1 MARWRTG
8 GGAFGFWAVLASLL
22 LTASTASAQYR
33 IDHWTADNGLPQ
45 NSVFGIVQ
53 TRDGYLWL
61 ATVDGLARF
70 DGARFTIFNKSNSP
84 GIINNRFVSLFEDA
98 RGDLW
103 AGTEESGIVRFS
115 GGRFEHFGAD
125 AGIPRGVYWIVA
137 DTGGDG
143 AIFDGDNQTI
153 RFRDGKFSPFEAQAN
168 FSPPARAAR
177 SSSVKIMCRSSD
189 SENNFLECLVNRRWI
204 IFSLADGSPK
214 EKFLSVAQAANS
226 NGSRFNSVAQE
237 ANGTIWLI
245 TADGRVARAE
255 NGRVTA
261 VFDERDGLPKY
272 PLSFMTGSRL
282 GLVAKDAD
290 GSLWLVDLPS
300 MQKELLLKKA
310 AVPPPLERPEI
321 LSTYR
326 DGEDNLWFGTVRDG
340 LFRARKQI
348 ITAYSEA
355 DGITVKNI
363 YPIYEDRA
371 GTIWIGATGGLFK
384 YENGS
389 FALIKSTRDFLVNAI
404 GEDAAGRILISN
416 GGVLYVQE
424 NNQFVPFERGK
435 ISYVGYIYAI
445 HADRENALWI
455 GGNTGLRRFKDGVQE
470 SFTTADGLAGND
482 VKVIIEA
489 RAGGLWIGTYDG
501 LTHYKDG
508 RFTSW
513 READGLPSRTVR
525 SLYEDADGTLW
536 IGSYDGGLARFKD
549 GKFTRYNTKTG
560 LPNDGAFQILEDDNR
575 RFWISSNRGIYSV
588 GKDELNEFADGRR
601 ANVTVVAY
609 GKSDGMLNAECNG
622 GRSPAGIR
630 ARDGRLW
637 FPTQDGVAVI
647 DPQNIKTNSQPPPV
661 IIETIKIDNELSEPP
676 AAPAGALNAADS
688 KVNENSAAANS
699 DLIINP
705 NQQSFEI
712 QYTALSFINS
722 ENLHFK
728 YRLEGLDDD
737 WIDAGTRR
745 LAYFSH
751 VPPGNY
757 TFHVIAANS
766 DGVWNEQGATLKI
779 VVLPPFYRTWWFLL
793 TCTALCSLIIY
804 AIYRRRVLGLERA
817 RRLQEDFSR
826 RLINANEA
834 ERRRI
839 AGELHDSIGQSL
851 AIIKNR
857 VVLSAESVTDEKV
870 RRQLELIT
878 AQTTQ
883 TIGEVREISY
893 ALRPYLLDN
902 LGLTKA
908 VDSLLDKITETSKL
922 TIESE
927 LDDVDNVFDD
937 EAEMSIYRI
946 IQESLSNIM
955 KHAEASEA
963 QVFVKKSERNL
974 TVLIADDG
982 CGYDL
987 NRVESRDGGE
997 GGFGLLGIS
1006 ERVKML
1012 GGTQE
1017 IESKV
1022 GGGTTVL
1029 IKIPVPSAGAD

>member
-1 MARWRTG
+1 M
-8 GGAFGFWAVLASLL
+8 
-22 LTASTASAQYR
+22 AQYR
-33 IDHWTADNGLPQ
+33 FDQWTADNGLPQ
-45 NSVFGIVQ
+45 NSIFGIVQ
-53 TRDGYLWL
+53 TQDGYLWL

-84 GIINNRFVSLFEDA
+84 GINNNRFVSLFEDG

-115 GGRFEHFGAD
+115 GGRFEHFGVD
-125 AGIPRGVYWIVA
+125 AGIPRSVGSIVA
-137 DTGGDG
+137 DADDG
-143 AIFDGDNQTI
+143 AIFYGDNQTI

-168 FSPPARAAR
+168 FPPPARAAR
-177 SSSVKIMCRSSD
+177 SSSVKIICRSSD
-189 SENNFLECLVNRRWI
+189 SENNFLECFINRRWI

-214 EKFLSVAQAANS
+214 EKLLSVAQAANS

-245 TADGRVARAE
+245 TADRRVARAE

-310 AVPPPLERPEI
+310 AVPPPLERAEI
-321 LSTYR
+321 SSTYR

-355 DGITVKNI
+355 DGITKKNI

-384 YENGS
+384 YENGT
-389 FALIKSTRDFLVNAI
+389 FALIKSTQDFLVNAI
-404 GEDAAGRILISN
+404 GEDAAGRILIIN
-416 GGVLYVQE
+416 HGALYVQE

-435 ISYVGYIYAI
+435 ISDIGFNFAI

-501 LTHYKDG
+501 LSHYKDG
-508 RFTSW
+508 KFTSW
-513 READGLPSRTVR
+513 READGLPSGTVR
-525 SLYEDADGTLW
+525 TLYEDADGVLW
-536 IGSYDGGLARFKD
+536 IGSYDGGLGRFKE

-575 RFWISSNRGIYSV
+575 HFWISSNRGIYSV
-588 GKDELNEFADGRR
+588 AKDELNEFADGRR
-601 ANVTVVAY
+601 ANVTAVAY

-661 IIETIKIDNELSEPP
+661 VIETIKIDNELS
-676 AAPAGALNAADS
+676 
-688 KVNENSAAANS
+688 S
-699 DLIINP
+699 DLGFDKEKSQIPNPKSQIQINP
-705 NQQSFEI
+705 NQQNFEI
-712 QYTALSFINS
+712 GYTALSFINS
-722 ENLHFK
+722 ENLRFK
-728 YRLEGLDDD
+728 YKLEGLDDD

-757 TFHVIAANS
+757 TFRVIASNS
-766 DGVWNEQGATLKI
+766 DGVWNEQGARLKI
-779 VVLPPFYRTWWFLL
+779 VVLPPFYRTWWFLML
-793 TCTALCSLIIY
+793 AAFGIGAAAFLLFKW
-804 AIYRRRVLGLERA
+804 RVSQIKLKHAAELA
-817 RRLQEDFSR
+817 FSR
-826 RLINANEA
+826 RLIDSQERERKRFAA
-834 ERRRI
+834 EM
-839 AGELHDSIGQSL
+839 HDGLGQSL
-851 AIIKNR
+851 VIIKNR
-857 VVLSAESVTDEKV
+857 ARLSLKQPDKREAMLDH
-870 RRQLELIT
+870 LENISET
-878 AQTTQ
+878 ASHA
-883 TIGEVREISY
+883 IGEAKEI
-893 ALRPYLLDN
+893 AFNLRPHLLDR
-902 LGLTKA
+902 LGLTK
-908 VDSLLDKITETSKL
+908 
-922 TIESE
+922 TIESMLGKAFGASGIKFE
-927 LDDVDNVFDD
+927 AEIEGIDDVLEKDS
-937 EAEMSIYRI
+937 EILLYRI
-946 IQESLSNIM
+946 VQECANNIV
-955 KHAEASEA
+955 KHSQARKA
-963 QVFVKKSERNL
+963 VLKIERAGNNL
-974 TVLIADDG
+974 TINISDNGRGFDPSAGDS
-982 CGYDL
+982 DL
-987 NRVESRDGGE
+987 SKRS
-997 GGFGLLGIS
+997 FGLIGIA
-1006 ERVKML
+1006 ERTRLL
-1012 GGTQE
+1012 GGKLH
-1017 IESKV
+1017 IESKP
-1022 GGGTTVL
+1022 GKGTLVSIIINL
-1029 IKIPVPSAGAD
+1029 